1 MNAVWASSF
10 LCLQT
15 GFFPDSTAACHRP
28 QVFHWVPCPFKC
40 NLRYFCV
47 QSTVLELSCAQSRAD
62 SSSDH
67 FVFHSDIALLL
78 GFVISFDYV
87 SHFVWFPKVM
97 YFHHVTAFRWS
108 RPAYL
113 ALDSLLSPSRT
124 LLTCLMKY
132 FPLSCSIFTPFWY
145 TLQGHE
151 HPGSFSSL
159 LAISVAVQSRV
170 CLDYQKFVLISKYT
184 SFFCAKVSCLC
195 VGSFSVVI
203 LSFFIPHCPLH
214 ILKHLP
220 RFFPWFFGSG
230 FTSLIIIHIHT
241 TSQTFP
247 FVSPLLSSFSL
258 RSTLSLFIVFIFSLS
273 SEFISVWIPFLRL
286 SHGPDYL
293 QTLLLAFRIE
303 QYYSF
308 SLSLPSRNPWDEYHL
323 TFHTW
328 YHSYN
333 ARPHVWWK
341 IVASLMG
348 ALEFPSARKAC
359 LELRIIGHE
368 GLWPSWVSHG
378 SDPCWRKMRV
388 YVRDS
393 MLSQCPNCKPRW
405 LLIEVQ
411 VGVPTKERCS
421 CIGIW
426 MWDDGLQYLW
436 VMPKSI
442 RKTMSLTFPVPIR
455 MLCGLI
461 SQWIK

>member
-195 VGSFSVVI
+195 VGLLSVVL
-203 LSFFIPHCPLH
+203 LSFFISRCPLH
-214 ILKHLP
+214 ILKLNL
-220 RFFPWFFGSG
+220 RFFPWCFRSG
-230 FTSLIIIHIHT
+230 FTSLIIIRIRT
-241 TSQTFP
+241 TYQTFP
-247 FVSPLLSSFSL
+247 FISPF
-258 RSTLSLFIVFIFSLS
+258 LSLFLLHSTSILFVVFLFPS
-273 SEFISVWIPFLRL
+273 SSKFISVWIPFLWL
-286 SHGPDYL
+286 SCGLDYL
-293 QTLLLAFRIE
+293 RTLLLTFKIE
-303 QYYSF
+303 QDYSF
-308 SLSLPSRNPWDEYHL
+308 SLSLHSRNPWDKYHL
-323 TFHTW
+323 ASHIW

-333 ARPHVWWK
+333 GRPVEVIHRFFHVALSPLCPSCLWALVISSRLLFGSNMTSRWCPFLILLNICLALTKYLATFVRNCLVTRGSFEAR
-341 IVASLMG
+341 
-348 ALEFPSARKAC
+348 
-359 LELRIIGHE
+359 
-368 GLWPSWVSHG
+368 
-378 SDPCWRKMRV
+378 D
-388 YVRDS
+388 
-393 MLSQCPNCKPRW
+393 
-405 LLIEVQ
+405 
-411 VGVPTKERCS
+411 ERY
-421 CIGIW
+421 W
-426 MWDDGLQYLW
+426 
-436 VMPKSI
+436 
-442 RKTMSLTFPVPIR
+442 
-455 MLCGLI
+455 
-461 SQWIK
+461 